1 MLARRSLIPIVL
13 LVGATVVVMSCRDAS
28 PVGLAGL
35 TPAGTPTFHGRSDD
49 GDDGNDGDDGEPSD
63 TTGDGEAGEDSLV
76 ACRPLPY
83 DSVTQT
89 IGPQGGEIEVGRNW
103 LIVPRGAL
111 RAPVTITAVA
121 PSDTVAMIRFQPAG
135 LRFQATALLVATY
148 DNCRVPKAVT
158 PRIALVSNAFAV
170 IEFLA
175 SGESMLSPH
184 FQKGHKGSPR
194 RVVGQ
199 LQHFSNYAVAW

>member
-1 MLARRSLIPIVL
+1 MSVRRSFLPIVL
-13 LVGATVVVMSCRDAS
+13 LVGATVVVMSCRDSS

-35 TPAGTPTFHGRSDD
+35 TPAGTPTFHSRSDD
-49 GDDGNDGDDGEPSD
+49 GDDGDDGEPSD
-63 TTGDGEAGEDSLV
+63 TTVDGEQDDDSLV

>member
-1 MLARRSLIPIVL
+1 MSLCRSTIPIVL
-13 LVGATVVVMSCRDAS
+13 LIGAAAVALNCRDPS
-28 PVGLAGL
+28 PLGVAMTTPAPTAGL
-35 TPAGTPTFHGRSDD
+35 RSHSD
-49 GDDGNDGDDGEPSD
+49 GDDGDDGEPSD
-63 TTGDGEAGEDSLV
+63 TTDDGEQGDDSLV
-76 ACRPLPY
+76 TCRPLPY

-89 IGPQGGEIEVGRNW
+89 IGPEGGEIEVGRNW
-103 LIVPRGAL
+103 LIIPRGAL
-111 RAPVTITAVA
+111 RGPVNITAVA

-158 PRIALVSNAFAV
+158 PRIALVSNAFTV

-175 SGESMLSPH
+175 PGESMLSPR
-184 FQKGHKGSPR
+184 FQQGHKGSHR

>member
-1 MLARRSLIPIVL
+1 MSLRRSTVPVILLI
-13 LVGATVVVMSCRDAS
+13 GATAAVLNCGDPS
-28 PVGLAGL
+28 PLGVAMTAPAPTAGL
-35 TPAGTPTFHGRSDD
+35 RSHSD
-49 GDDGNDGDDGEPSD
+49 GDDGDDGDDGEPSD
-63 TTGDGEAGEDSLV
+63 TTDQRDDSLV

-89 IGPQGGEIEVGRNW
+89 IGPDGGEIEVGSNW

-111 RAPVTITAVA
+111 RAAVSITAVA

-175 SGESMLSPH
+175 SGESMLSPR
-184 FQKGHKGSPR
+184 FQQGHKGSHR